1 MTGQSEERRTHKRYY
16 FKALVRIA
24 ESGEYS
30 NVELESINI
39 SAGGIF
45 FRSTRNIDSGKE
57 LTLLFS
63 LPGRPDPVE
72 AQCTVM
78 HQLETIPGKQYFI
91 GVKFAKLTGITKEEL
106 TTYLAEH
113 FE

>member
-1 MTGQSEERRTHKRYY
+1 MTGSSEERRGDKRYY

-45 FRSTRNIDSGKE
+45 FRSSRSIDSGKE

-63 LPGRPDPVE
+63 LPGRPEPVE
-72 AQCTVM
+72 AHCSVM
-78 HQLETIPGKQYFI
+78 HELETIPGKQYFI
-91 GVKFAKLTGITKEEL
+91 GVKFTKLIGISKEDL
-106 TTYLAEH
+106 SAYLAEH